1 MGDGYRD
8 RGMVRKMGRRRRRD
22 RRGRIVGRGRL
33 TLEGCIVANARTYVC
48 ENEWGCDVKES
59 ENEER
64 EKGEEDC
71 FFRLLICLLFMG
83 EA

>member
-1 MGDGYRD
+1 M
-8 RGMVRKMGRRRRRD
+8 
-22 RRGRIVGRGRL
+22 
-33 TLEGCIVANARTYVC
+33 ANARTYVC